1 MHILI
6 YLLAALVIFAFAY
19 MIWKKKMLFL
29 LIGFNEKLF
38 LGDKEKLAKRVG
50 IITTIIGLGTF
61 LLPIFTYI
69 FGQNAISFYGVFVL
83 LFVTLATFFYT
94 IPYFYLK

>member
-1 MHILI
+1 
-6 YLLAALVIFAFAY
+6 
-19 MIWKKKMLFL
+19 MLFL
-29 LIGFNEKLF
+29 LIGFNEKSF

-61 LLPIFTYI
+61 LLPIFIYI
-69 FGQNAISFYGVFVL
+69 FGQNAISFYGIFVL
-83 LFVTLATFFYT
+83 FFVALATFFYT